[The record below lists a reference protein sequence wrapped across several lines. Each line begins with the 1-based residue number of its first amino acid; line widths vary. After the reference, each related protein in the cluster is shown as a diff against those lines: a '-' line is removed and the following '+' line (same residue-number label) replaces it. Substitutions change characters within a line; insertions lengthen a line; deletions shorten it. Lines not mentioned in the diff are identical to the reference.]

1 MWRLLQEKNLLPG
14 VFWESLHINFPLLI
28 EDFFLIQQSFESVS
42 DILISPSLRI
52 DICHYFVLFPSSI
65 FLTKEI
71 KIYGW
76 NWVPHNRFVL
86 CNLPFSLTISS
97 QDLSVVILLELVHYF
112 YLLCTVGLQEY
123 PHPVM
128 GVGAEMGTLRPSPGT
143 WVVNHFGEQSDNKHW
158 TENYLL
164 GRMTQQVLHILD
176 LESFLHTSSRGDE
189 HRDAVQSFIS
199 ITKWNQPQRPYYPNT
214 SKRESESTKGHW
226 IIFFKMANFVSG
238 EFHLNFFQREAISWD
253 GPCLWES

>member
-1 MWRLLQEKNLLPG
+1 MWRLLQKKNLLPG